1 MEKFAVY
8 KIFDFKLELCGLF
21 DSMKEATDYLT
32 DVKKEVMYNFA
43 TEYKGD
49 YIISPAIYYKIDNE
63 QKV

>member
-21 DSMKEATDYLT
+21 DSMQEATDYLT
-32 DVKKEVMYNFA
+32 EVKKEVMYNFA

-49 YIISPAIYYKIDNE
+49 YIISPAIHYKIDNE
-63 QKV
+63 QKI